1 MAKVKRKTRNNKS
14 EFSIDS
20 WEIYD
25 YLYSKNFGE
34 RLEIVSAWW
43 LDYGLHV
50 R

>member
-1 MAKVKRKTRNNKS
+1 MIRVNFRL
-14 EFSIDS
+14 IPG
-20 WEIYD
+20 EIYD